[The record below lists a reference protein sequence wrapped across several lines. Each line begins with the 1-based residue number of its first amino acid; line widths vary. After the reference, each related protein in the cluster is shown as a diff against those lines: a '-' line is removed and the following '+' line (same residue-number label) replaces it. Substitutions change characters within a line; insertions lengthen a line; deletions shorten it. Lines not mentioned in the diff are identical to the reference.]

1 MRLGEDNSISAFGK
15 GCEMLRKAIIIKERC
30 PQDHPCP
37 ALPKCP
43 TDAILQKGY
52 NAPEVIE
59 EKCIG
64 CGKCVKICPTGAFQF
79 ER

>member
-1 MRLGEDNSISAFGK
+1 
-15 GCEMLRKAIIIKERC
+15 MLKKAIVVKERC

-43 TDAILQKGY
+43 TNAIIQNGY

-59 EKCIG
+59 EKCI
-64 CGKCVKICPTGAFQF
+64 KICPTGAFRF